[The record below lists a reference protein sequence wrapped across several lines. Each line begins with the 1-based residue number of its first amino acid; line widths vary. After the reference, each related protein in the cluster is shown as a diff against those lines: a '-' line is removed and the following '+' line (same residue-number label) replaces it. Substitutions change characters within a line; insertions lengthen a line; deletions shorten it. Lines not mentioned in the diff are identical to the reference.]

1 VYEKRAPLPLDE
13 ITDAINARLPGSQ
26 ADRRAA

>member
-1 VYEKRAPLPLDE
+1 VYAKRAPALLDE

-26 ADRRAA
+26 AYRRAA